1 MESGGGARSGGAS
14 LRLTAVYSKNRYAS
28 RFHAL
33 AAVADSCLSTR
44 LADSQEPGAPTL
56 YACCHAMQLQFL
68 AWPPSCPPIHSPSS
82 PGLGPPL
89 PLLPFYSATSATRYT
104 LQAQIR
110 QVDLSGLPE
119 FPPFDKRREQ
129 EHADFARNESCFGM
143 RKFYNTIITFVRHT
157 CQGAQEVAPNLG
169 HVRGEVATVTDGRGK
184 RPARLTELIVKSSTR
199 KLMHRYGNKRRIP
212 LWNRRQCLKAS

>member
-1 MESGGGARSGGAS
+1 MPNRSRCRKKLMESGGGARSGGAS

-56 YACCHAMQLQFL
+56 YAWCHCHAMQLQFL

-104 LQAQIR
+104 LQR
-110 QVDLSGLPE
+110 HRSGRLIYPG
-119 FPPFDKRREQ
+119 FPSS
-129 EHADFARNESCFGM
+129 H
-143 RKFYNTIITFVRHT
+143 
-157 CQGAQEVAPNLG
+157 L
-169 HVRGEVATVTDGRGK
+169 
-184 RPARLTELIVKSSTR
+184 LTSG
-199 KLMHRYGNKRRIP
+199 GNKNMQTSQETS
-212 LWNRRQCLKAS
+212 LVSE